1 MIPRPGSLAPGGKFT
16 QPVVSPFSS
25 VLYVESIINYGSSFT
40 SRVIGNWESSNE
52 LTCDDVNVR
61 ADGLPPRRQAG
72 VVARVPRARA
82 RHQQFGRRPR
92 PALLRL
98 EADAAA
104 RRVKVQDLIQ
114 TKEQLLIH
122 IHILSRFE
130 TQQYQQ
136 RGMIKSM
143 IYTLGMQ

>member
-1 MIPRPGSLAPGGKFT
+1 MIIHN
-16 QPVVSPFSS
+16 Q
-25 VLYVESIINYGSSFT
+25 
-40 SRVIGNWESSNE
+40 

-61 ADGLPPRRQAG
+61 ADRLSPRRQAG
-72 VVARVPRARA
+72 VVARVPRAGA
-82 RHQQFGRRPR
+82 RHQQLGRRPR

-98 EADAAA
+98 QADAAA

-114 TKEQLLIH
+114 TKEQLLIN
-122 IHILSRFE
+122 IHILSRSE

-143 IYTLGMQ
+143 IYPQGRK